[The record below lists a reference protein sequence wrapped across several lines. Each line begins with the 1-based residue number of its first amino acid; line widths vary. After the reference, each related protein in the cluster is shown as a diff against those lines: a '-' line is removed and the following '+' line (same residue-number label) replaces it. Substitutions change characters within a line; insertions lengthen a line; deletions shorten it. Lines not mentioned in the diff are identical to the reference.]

1 MTGQKEPQ
9 VGVGSFR
16 RLFRNGKWLPRGQS
30 QPPGLQEGEGAA
42 QVARGHFLMYHSL
55 PQPLLGARTD
65 RSMPSGFLSGRWVQ
79 VTVPKVEHLSLWR
92 QSTREP
98 FGIPLLV
105 LLAAGAVLGPGGRS
119 LSLSPF
125 CRGESASLHLWV
137 TGGPLLTT
145 AVFLVSFAVF
155 TFCLTL
161 YYY

>member
-1 MTGQKEPQ
+1 
-9 VGVGSFR
+9 
-16 RLFRNGKWLPRGQS
+16 
-30 QPPGLQEGEGAA
+30 
-42 QVARGHFLMYHSL
+42 
-55 PQPLLGARTD
+55 
-65 RSMPSGFLSGRWVQ
+65 MPSGFLSGRWVQ

-105 LLAAGAVLGPGGRS
+105 LLAAGAVLGPGGGSR
-119 LSLSPF
+119 SLSPF